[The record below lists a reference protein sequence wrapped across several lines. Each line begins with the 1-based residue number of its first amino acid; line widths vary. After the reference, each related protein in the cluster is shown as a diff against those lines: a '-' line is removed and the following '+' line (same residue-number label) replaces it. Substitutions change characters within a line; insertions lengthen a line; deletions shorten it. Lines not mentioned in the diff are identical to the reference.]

1 MTPTPWVP
9 VLKPIQNGEAV
20 NAQVSGR
27 EPGQLA
33 QRTQYLKDVLDSIAA
48 GEALYARNVAL
59 DPLAQTGQA
68 VYWDATLLEYRPAIA
83 NVVFDN
89 TVGGF
94 VIADS
99 SFPVGIVSFKY
110 TATRGDILI
119 MGKISNFDFT
129 NAIGSSGSTPAEA
142 GPYFLS
148 ASEPGHYTKQ
158 KPPVSVYIGFLQ
170 GDSSAVVMPTPRDIL
185 EQHVHYA
192 FDLVARPAGV
202 VECPAQGLAYNFIEV
217 DPNRPGWLPADDP
230 IFLGLAPPGAKLG
243 YNLAQQPELSR
254 LWPPLPNVNAY
265 VEVDGIGA
273 NPASYQIDNT
283 TIWWFNDCYGKAP
296 WPTEP
301 RPCDLV
307 SSSSSNSSE
316 SSSSPPMSS
325 SSSNHHCDSGPAL
338 ESAGFAYT
346 SPFHRRIKLY
356 FTKMVF
362 KTNNTVVTSLR
373 ALQGSPITVTSCDGL
388 TPASVGDLCLGLDL
402 ALSIIDGIP
411 GYHALK
417 DISGQQFKRGPMVEA
432 IKAGTDI
439 VITPLV
445 GESEVDGAG
454 YVYGKMILSSIQAGS
469 LLQEGLVSLVS
480 LNGAREDQLNGV
492 FFLTLPSAK
501 SSSLVG
507 RIVLPAAGPVVSPKM
522 TLVFWFLGRTGS
534 NVSLPPM
541 QLSYKRLPR
550 PDGCTQVTLPS
561 GNTSLTDL
569 GTCQI
574 SAGTYVEETSDP
586 FVVNYGDEI
595 IFTLTRPAPDVYAGD
610 VGILKLGYQL
620 TPT

>member
-9 VLKPIQNGEAV
+9 VLNPIKNGEPV
-20 NAQVSGR
+20 NAQVSNR
-27 EPGQLA
+27 ETGQLA
-33 QRTQYLKDVLDSIAA
+33 QRTQYLKDILNSIQA
-48 GEALYARNVAL
+48 GEALYARDVAL
-59 DPLAQTGQA
+59 DPLTQTGHA
-68 VYWDATLLEYRPAIA
+68 VYWDATLQEYRPAIA
-83 NVVFDN
+83 NVVFDS

-94 VIADS
+94 VIANS

-119 MGKISNFDFT
+119 MGKIDNFDFT
-129 NAIGSSGSTPAEA
+129 NAIGSTGATPAEA

-148 ASEPGHYTKQ
+148 ASEAGHYTKQ
-158 KPPVSVYIGFLQ
+158 KPPVSIYIGFLQ
-170 GDSSAVVMPTPRDIL
+170 GDTDAIIMPTPRDIL

-202 VECPAQGLAYNFIEV
+202 VQCPEQGVAYQFIDV
-217 DPNRPGWLPADDP
+217 DPNEPGWLPASDP
-230 IFLGLAPPGAKLG
+230 VFLGLAPVGAKLG
-243 YNLAQQPELSR
+243 YNLAQHPELSR
-254 LWPPLPNVNAY
+254 LWPPIPNVNAY

-273 NPASYQIDNT
+273 NPASYVIDNT

-301 RPCDLV
+301 RPCDV
-307 SSSSSNSSE
+307 ISSSSSSSE
-316 SSSSPPMSS
+316 PSSSPSSSS

-373 ALQGSPITVTSCDGL
+373 AFPGSPIKVTSCDGV
-388 TPASVGDLCLGLDL
+388 TPASVGDLCLELDL
-402 ALSIIDGIP
+402 ALSVVDGIP

-417 DISGQQFKRGPMVEA
+417 GVTGQQFQRGPVLEA

-439 VITPLV
+439 IITPTP
-445 GESEVDGAG
+445 GQSEVDVDG
-454 YVYGKMILSSIQAGS
+454 YVYGKAVISSLQSGS
-469 LLQEGLVSLVS
+469 LLQEGIVSLVS

-492 FFLTLPSAK
+492 FFLTLPSLKA
-501 SSSLVG
+501 SSLVG
-507 RIVLPAAGPVVSPKM
+507 RIVLPSAGPVVSPLM

-534 NVSLPPM
+534 NVPLPPM
-541 QLSYKRLPR
+541 QLSYKRLTR
-550 PDGCTQVTLPS
+550 PDGCTQVTLPG

-569 GTCQI
+569 GTCNI
-574 SAGTYVEETSDP
+574 SAGNYVEEVSDT
-586 FVVNYGDEI
+586 FAVAYGDEI

-610 VGILKLGYQL
+610 VGILKLGYTL
-620 TPT
+620 TPA